1 MATAIDDEQLTD
13 TFAALANSTRRAILG
28 RLALGAATVSEI
40 AEPFDV
46 GLPAISKHLTV
57 LERAGL
63 VQRGRNAKFRP
74 CTLDAS
80 PIRDV
85 ASWADQYRPV
95 WEERFDRMEQHL
107 QQLQTTNRESAT

>member
-1 MATAIDDEQLTD
+1 MTTAIDEDRLTA
-13 TFAALANSTRRAILG
+13 TFVALGNSTRRAILR
-28 RLALGAATVSEI
+28 RLALGAATVTEI
-40 AEPFDV
+40 AEPFDL

-63 VQRGRNAKFRP
+63 VQRGRNATFRP
-74 CTLDAS
+74 CTIDAS

-85 ASWADQYRPV
+85 ATWADQYRPI

-107 QQLQTTNRESAT
+107 HDLQTTDQESQP

>member
-1 MATAIDDEQLTD
+1 MTTRVDDDHRTETV
-13 TFAALANSTRRAILG
+13 AALANTTRRAILR
-28 RLALGAATVSEI
+28 RLTAGAATVSEI
-40 AEPFDV
+40 AEPFDL

-63 VQRGRNAKFRP
+63 VQRGRNATFRP

-85 ASWADQYRPV
+85 ASWADQYRPI
-95 WEERFDRMEQHL
+95 WEARFDRMEQHL
-107 QQLQTTNRESAT
+107 HHLQTTDEPSTT

>member
-1 MATAIDDEQLTD
+1 M
-13 TFAALANSTRRAILG
+13 
-28 RLALGAATVSEI
+28 
-40 AEPFDV
+40 
-46 GLPAISKHLTV
+46 
-57 LERAGL
+57 
-63 VQRGRNAKFRP
+63 QRGRNAKFRP

-107 QQLQTTNRESAT
+107 HQLQTTNGESAT

>member
-1 MATAIDDEQLTD
+1 MPG
-13 TFAALANSTRRAILG
+13 NLG
-28 RLALGAATVSEI
+28 TPRVGCGDGSEI

-107 QQLQTTNRESAT
+107 HQLQTTNRGSAT